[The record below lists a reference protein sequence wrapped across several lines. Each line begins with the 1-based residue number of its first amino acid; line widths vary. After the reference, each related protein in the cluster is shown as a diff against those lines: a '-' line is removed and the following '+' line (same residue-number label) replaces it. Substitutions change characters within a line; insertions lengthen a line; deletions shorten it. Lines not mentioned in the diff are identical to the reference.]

1 MNIRDRGAIH
11 EAAGRSLAEVRG
23 DLRKILL
30 MYLGIITA
38 MSLGVAVLSVVLS
51 NRIET
56 TGGLSN
62 MGIRSVL
69 STAKS
74 LLPIIQSVVLLGL
87 EAGYCA
93 VTLRIV
99 RGEEISTDTLFGE
112 FHRFMPLVG
121 AKLLQGALYLGAG
134 ALCVYP
140 AAFIFLMLPA
150 SDAFYE
156 IFTPLMES
164 GMSPD
169 SMMMLDEATLLAM
182 MEAMKPVLWILVGL
196 FLLIAIPMHYQF
208 RMTTY
213 RVVDQPRP
221 RGMRAVRESR
231 FLMRR
236 NRFALFRLDLNFWW
250 YYLLQVLVLAVCYGD
265 VLLPLV
271 GITLPWSDTVS
282 YFVFMTLSLALQFV
296 VYYYFLNPVAVTY
309 ATAYETL
316 LPKEQTETAP
326 AAPANPWQNKY

>member
-1 MNIRDRGAIH
+1 
-11 EAAGRSLAEVRG
+11 V
-23 DLRKILL
+23 
-30 MYLGIITA
+30 YLGIVTA
-38 MSLGVAVLSVVLS
+38 MSLGVAMLSVVLS

-74 LLPIIQSVVLLGL
+74 LLPMIQSVVLLGL

-112 FHRFMPLVG
+112 FRRFMPLVG
-121 AKLLQGALYLGAG
+121 AKLLQGALYLGAA
-134 ALCVYP
+134 ALCLYP
-140 AAFIFLMLPA
+140 AAFVFLMLPA
-150 SDAFYE
+150 SEAFYE
-156 IFTPLMES
+156 VFTPLMES
-164 GMSPD
+164 AMTADGTL
-169 SMMMLDEATLLAM
+169 MLDQASMDAMTEVMRPMLLIFAVMFLLLA
-182 MEAMKPVLWILVGL
+182 V
-196 FLLIAIPMHYQF
+196 PMHYQF
-208 RMTTY
+208 RLSTY

-231 FLMRR
+231 YLMRR

-265 VLLPLV
+265 MLLPLV

-282 YFVFMTLSLALQFV
+282 YFVFLSISLALQFA
-296 VYYYFLNPVAVTY
+296 VYYFFLNPVAVTY
-309 ATAYETL
+309 ATAYEAL
-316 LPKEQTETAP
+316 LPKQQEETAPP
-326 AAPANPWQNKY
+326 AAPANPWQNSY